1 MRFFSVLAAGL
12 GLTKAGLLGN
22 GNGESLVE
30 AFKNMDDAGFS
41 ILYCMRE
48 YQSMVS
54 DPSSLPN
61 DRCCPFDQ
69 NRATFGQALA
79 YSSTVHGCCGLNL
92 YNLETQHC
100 CPNEVVIDIGHH
112 METPTDAEYEA
123 KRVTHEGK
131 NYIEADLRWPVVM
144 DADNYEVKISNGYNS
159 TYEQSDQDAAQI
171 TGTGYTMHLSSTTL
185 EYLEEFLSYD
195 VSIRAIDCV
204 ESISEWFEFRLVAI
218 SPEGAAEFPET
229 EGLHIARK

>member
-1 MRFFSVLAAGL
+1 MRFLGVLAAGL
-12 GLTKAGLLGN
+12 GLAEAGILAN
-22 GNGESLVE
+22 SNGESLIE
-30 AFKNMDDAGFS
+30 AFKNMDDGGVNV
-41 ILYCMRE
+41 LYCMRE

-69 NRATFGQALA
+69 SRATFGQALA
-79 YSSTVHGCCGLNL
+79 YSSTVNGCCGLNL

-100 CPNEVVIDIGHH
+100 CPNEVVIDIGHQ
-112 METPTDAEYEA
+112 MESPTDAEYEA

-144 DADNYEVKISNGYNS
+144 DADNYEVKISKGYNS
-159 TYEQSDQDAAQI
+159 TYEQSDENAEQI

-195 VSIRAIDCV
+195 VSIRAIDCM
-204 ESISEWFEFRLVAI
+204 EGISDWFEFRLVAI
-218 SPEGAAEFPET
+218 SPEGAAERPDT
-229 EGLHIARK
+229 EGLQTKK